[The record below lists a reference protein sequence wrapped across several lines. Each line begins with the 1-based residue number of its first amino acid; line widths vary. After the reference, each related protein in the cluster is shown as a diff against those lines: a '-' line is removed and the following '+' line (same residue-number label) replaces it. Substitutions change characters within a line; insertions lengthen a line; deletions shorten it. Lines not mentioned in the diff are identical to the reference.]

1 MVTTQLGLLGG
12 VFRYKEGSYSAA
24 VRLYSDSIMYDR
36 NDAYNVHNAHDALDT
51 CDAETDKTGDTDTQ
65 LEHDTSKNKVMH
77 ETEDIVMDQT
87 SSQDKERKP
96 DKDVVQEPHEIKEK
110 VFDVNVTKMRYQTLY
125 SRAMCYSKI
134 EQYNLC
140 IQVLISNMNILAT

>member
-1 MVTTQLGLLGG
+1 M
-12 VFRYKEGSYSAA
+12 FRCKEGSYSAA
-24 VRLYSDSIMYDR
+24 VCLYSDSIMYDTL
-36 NDAYNVHNAHDALDT
+36 DEHDALDT
-51 CDAETDKTGDTDTQ
+51 SDAETDKTGDTDTQ

-87 SSQDKERKP
+87 SSQDKERTP

>member
-12 VFRYKEGSYSAA
+12 VFRFKEESYSAA
-24 VRLYSDSIMYDR
+24 VCLYSDSIMY
-36 NDAYNVHNAHDALDT
+36 AHDALDALDT
-51 CDAETDKTGDTDTQ
+51 RDAETDKTDDTDTQ
-65 LEHDTSKNKVMH
+65 LEHNISKNKVIH
-77 ETEDIVMDQT
+77 ETEDSGKDQT
-87 SSQDKERKP
+87 SSQDKERTP
-96 DKDVVQEPHEIKEK
+96 DKDAVHEPHEIREK

-140 IQVLISNMNILAT
+140 IQVLIPSIDILAT